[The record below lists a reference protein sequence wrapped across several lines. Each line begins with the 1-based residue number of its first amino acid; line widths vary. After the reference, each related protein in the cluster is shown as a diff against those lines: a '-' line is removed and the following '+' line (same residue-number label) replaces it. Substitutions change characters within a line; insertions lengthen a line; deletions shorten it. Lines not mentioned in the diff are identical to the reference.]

1 MHTLLVILGGILLL
15 VLCQLLARIS
25 GIVNQASAALLFIP
39 LWLLLAA
46 SNMVAGVQHAG
57 YTVAEEWPVFLL
69 VFSVP
74 ALPALWLWQQLRR

>member
-1 MHTLLVILGGILLL
+1 MHTLLVIVGGLLL
-15 VLCQLLARIS
+15 LMGCLQLARIS
-25 GIVNQASAALLFIP
+25 GLTSQASMALMFIP

-46 SNMVAGVQHAG
+46 SNMAAGVHQAG

-74 ALPALWLWQQLRR
+74 ALPAWWLWRQLRR

>member
-1 MHTLLVILGGILLL
+1 MHTLLVIFGGILLL

-25 GIVNQASAALLFIP
+25 GLVNQASAALLFIP

-46 SNMVAGVQHAG
+46 SNMAAGVHHAG